1 MNTDPTFPATETLDP
16 DDWEA
21 MRRLAHRAVDDGF
34 DHLMRVREPAGLA
47 TGARRGAGSPA
58 CARAPGCRKGAES
71 AYAGVPVL
79 VMPYPMGNTHPRF
92 WAWFMGNG
100 TPFAAV
106 ADFLA
111 AILNPNMGGG
121 NHVAN
126 HVEAQ
131 VVDWCREIV
140 GFPRGIQWTARQRRL
155 DGEFR
160 RVSQWRATSHAG
172 VDVRQHGVAAV
183 PQRLAHLCVRRGAQL
198 RAEGDRVAGARRDV
212 AAQGAGQRR
221 L

>member
-1 MNTDPTFPATETLDP
+1 
-16 DDWEA
+16 

-34 DHLMRVREPAGLA
+34 DHLMQVRSRPAWQPVPDEVV
-47 TGARRGAGSPA
+47 ARLHTAAPRAGE
-58 CARAPGCRKGAES
+58 GAES
-71 AYAGVPVL
+71 AYADFRSLVL
-79 VMPYPMGNTHPRF
+79 PYPMGNTHPRF

-111 AILNPNMGGG
+111 AIVNPNMGGG

-140 GFPRGIQWTARQRRL
+140 GFPVGVQWPARQWRL

-160 RVSQWRATSHAG
+160 RARGRAQRTCRGRCQAARPG
-172 VDVRQHGVAAV
+172 RRAAAV
-183 PQRLAHLCVRRGAQL
+183 ADLRVRRGAQL
-198 RAEGDRVAGARRDV
+198 RAEGDRVPRARGVV

-221 L
+221 LRNRRSGARADDS